1 MEPVEDPPPVPPK
14 KYSVE
19 KVWTPQLGR
28 RFTAVSSYFLAN
40 MHRLGPPGGV
50 GLTPTEAMV
59 IIQLFSFKWDE
70 RAPKPAM
77 RTIAKRLGLA
87 VRTVRE
93 TVRRLEGL
101 GLVRRELNEEGGC
114 SRYYF
119 EGLFARLELLMK
131 QDVAEDDSKS
141 DDDAKEAA

>member
-1 MEPVEDPPPVPPK
+1 MVTEGTTASPPK

-19 KVWTPQLGR
+19 LVWTPMLGQ
-28 RFTAVSSYFLAN
+28 RFTAVSSFFLSN

-59 IIQLFSFKWDE
+59 IIQLFSFKWDK
-70 RAPKPAM
+70 RPPKPALG
-77 RTIAKRLGLA
+77 TIAKRLGLA

-119 EGLFARLELLMK
+119 EGLFERLEQLMK
-131 QDVAEDDSKS
+131 QDLEAS
-141 DDDAKEAA
+141 DAAASTKEAA